1 MSMTHHISNQDTDHL
16 VSQLGK
22 DIGKL
27 FIGSYMRNNDS
38 PLDCMIS
45 QEMVLD
51 VYVFGSKMLTWVI
64 SNLDGTLIVT

>member
-1 MSMTHHISNQDTDHL
+1 
-16 VSQLGK
+16 
-22 DIGKL
+22 
-27 FIGSYMRNNDS
+27 MRNNDI

-51 VYVFGSKMLTWVI
+51 VYVFGSRMLTRAV